1 MILTIIQKDLL
12 QEGVS
17 ERANEATH
25 ISTIECNGGTVKVAD
40 EVIAIIAGLAASEVK
55 GVASMAG
62 NVTRELIE
70 KLGVKSLS
78 KGVKLTVTDSEAS
91 VSINV
96 NIAYGYNVP
105 EVCTEVQEK
114 VKTAI
119 ETMTGLEVTEVNI
132 NVVSVTME

>member
-1 MILTIIQKDLL
+1 M
-12 QEGVS
+12 
-17 ERANEATH
+17 ANEATH

-78 KGVKLTVTDSEAS
+78 KGVKLTVTDSDPS